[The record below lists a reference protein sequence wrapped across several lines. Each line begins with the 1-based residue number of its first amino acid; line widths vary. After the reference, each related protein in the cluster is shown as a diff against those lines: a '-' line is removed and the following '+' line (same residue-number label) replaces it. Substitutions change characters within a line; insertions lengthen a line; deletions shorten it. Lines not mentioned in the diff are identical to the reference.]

1 MDVDRAEGATRSDP
15 ARVLVVGAGAVGG
28 FYGSLLARQGMRVAV
43 VCRSEADTVAR
54 QGFRIHSEALGDWVF
69 QPEQVLQTPLSD
81 PITPDYLLLTTKVLV
96 GEDRAALI
104 RPALGPRTVIVVLE
118 NGIGIEAPLAAAFP
132 DHELISAL
140 AFVCVSRT
148 GPAEIHHQAYGTL
161 TLGRYPEGISPA
173 AERLAVAFRE
183 AGIAVEVTADIVTA
197 RWRKAVWNAAFNSA
211 SVLGGCVDTA
221 RLMANP
227 QTVQLIRRA
236 MAEVCD
242 VAAAAG
248 HPLPPQTVDAM
259 LESTARMPPYRT
271 SMTLDA
277 LQGRPLE
284 RQAIL
289 GAMIEQAQVLGVAVP
304 TLETL
309 DALLHLHEPVASDW
323 PRALELER
331 GSLYR

>member
-1 MDVDRAEGATRSDP
+1 MDVDRAEGARPSDP

-43 VCRSEADTVAR
+43 VCRSEAETVAR
-54 QGFRIHSEALGDWVF
+54 QGFRIHSDALGDWVF

-118 NGIGIEAPLAAAFP
+118 NGIGVETPLASAFP

-148 GPAEIHHQAYGTL
+148 GPAKIHHQAYGAL
-161 TLGRYPEGISPA
+161 TLGCYPHGISPA
-173 AERLAVAFRE
+173 VERLAAAFRE

-197 RWRKAVWNAAFNSA
+197 RWRKAVWNAAFNPA

-221 RLMANP
+221 RLMAEP

-236 MAEVCD
+236 MAEVCA

-271 SMTLDA
+271 SMTMDA

-289 GAMIEQAQVLGVAVP
+289 GAMIEQAQALGVAVP

-309 DALLHLHEPVASDW
+309 GALLRLHEPVSSD
-323 PRALELER
+323 
-331 GSLYR
+331 

>member
-1 MDVDRAEGATRSDP
+1 MNADRNDDSSPPEP

-43 VCRSEADTVAR
+43 VCRSEAETVAR
-54 QGFRIHSEALGDWVF
+54 QGFRIHSEALGDWGF
-69 QPEQVLQTPLSD
+69 QPEQVLRTPL
-81 PITPDYLLLTTKVLV
+81 PGPVAPDYLLLTTKVLA

-104 RPALGPRTVIVVLE
+104 RPALGPHTVIVVLE
-118 NGIGIEAPLAAAFP
+118 NGVGIEAPLAAAFP
-132 DHELISAL
+132 DHALISAL

-148 GPAEIHHQAYGTL
+148 GPGEIHHQAYGAL
-161 TLGRYPEGISPA
+161 TLGCYPRGISPA
-173 AERLAVAFRE
+173 AGRLAAAFRE
-183 AGIAVEVTADIVTA
+183 AGIAVELTADIVTA
-197 RWRKAVWNAAFNSA
+197 RWRKAVWNAAFNPA

-221 RLMANP
+221 RLMADP
-227 QTVQLIRRA
+227 QTVRLIRRA
-236 MAEVCD
+236 MVEVCA
-242 VAAAAG
+242 VASAAG

-289 GAMIEQAQVLGVAVP
+289 GAMIEQAQALAVAVP
-304 TLETL
+304 TLETF
-309 DALLHLHEPVASDW
+309 DALLRLHEPAS
-323 PRALELER
+323 
-331 GSLYR
+331 SN

>member
-69 QPEQVLQTPLSD
+69 QPEQVLHTPLSD
-81 PITPDYLLLTTKVLV
+81 PVAPDYLLLTTKVLA

-118 NGIGIEAPLAAAFP
+118 NGIGIETPLASAFP

-197 RWRKAVWNAAFNSA
+197 RWRKAVWNAAFNPA

-221 RLMANP
+221 RLMAEP

>member
-1 MDVDRAEGATRSDP
+1 MDVDRAEGARPSDP

-43 VCRSEADTVAR
+43 VCRSEAETVAR
-54 QGFRIHSEALGDWVF
+54 QGFRIHSDALGDWVF
-69 QPEQVLQTPLSD
+69 QPEQVLQTPLSG
-81 PITPDYLLLTTKVLV
+81 PVAPDYLLLTTKVLA

-118 NGIGIEAPLAAAFP
+118 NGIGVEAPLASAFP

-148 GPAEIHHQAYGTL
+148 GPAEIHHQAYGAL
-161 TLGRYPEGISPA
+161 TLGCYPEGISPA
-173 AERLAVAFRE
+173 AERLAAAFRK

-197 RWRKAVWNAAFNSA
+197 RWRKAVWNAAFNPA

-236 MAEVCD
+236 MAEVCS

-289 GAMIEQAQVLGVAVP
+289 GAMIEQAQALGVAVP
-304 TLETL
+304 TLETF
-309 DALLHLHEPVASDW
+309 DALLRLHEPVSSD
-323 PRALELER
+323 
-331 GSLYR
+331 

>member
-1 MDVDRAEGATRSDP
+1 MDVDRAEGARPLRP
-15 ARVLVVGAGAVGG
+15 AQVLVVGAGAVGG
-28 FYGSLLARQGMRVAV
+28 FYGSLLARQGMQVAV
-43 VCRSEADTVAR
+43 VCRSDAETVAR
-54 QGFRIHSEALGDWVF
+54 QGFRIHSDALGDWVF

-81 PITPDYLLLTTKVLV
+81 PVAPDYLLLTTKVLA

-118 NGIGIEAPLAAAFP
+118 NGIGVEAPLAAAFP

-148 GPAEIHHQAYGTL
+148 GPGAIHHQAYGAL
-161 TLGRYPEGISPA
+161 TLGCYPHGISPT
-173 AERLAVAFRE
+173 AERLAAAFRE
-183 AGIAVEVTADIVTA
+183 VGIAVEVTADIVTA
-197 RWRKAVWNAAFNSA
+197 RWRKAVWNAAFNPA

-221 RLMANP
+221 RLMAHP

-236 MAEVCD
+236 MAEVCA

-259 LESTARMPPYRT
+259 LESTVRMPPYLT

-289 GAMIEQAQVLGVAVP
+289 GTMIEQAQALGVAVS
-304 TLETL
+304 TLETF
-309 DALLHLHEPVASDW
+309 DALLRLHEPVSSD
-323 PRALELER
+323 
-331 GSLYR
+331 

>member
-1 MDVDRAEGATRSDP
+1 MDIERNERARLSDP
-15 ARVLVVGAGAVGG
+15 ERVLVVGAGAVGG
-28 FYGSLLARQGMRVAV
+28 FYGGLLARQGMRVAV
-43 VCRSEADTVAR
+43 VCRSEAETVAR
-54 QGFRIHSEALGDWVF
+54 QGFRVHSEVLGDWVF
-69 QPEQVLQTPLSD
+69 QPEQVLRTPSSE
-81 PITPDYLLLTTKVLV
+81 PFAPDYLLLTTKVLA

-104 RPALGPRTVIVVLE
+104 HPALGPRTVIVVLE
-118 NGIGIEAPLAAAFP
+118 NGIGVEAPLASAFP

-148 GPAEIHHQAYGTL
+148 GPGAIHHQAYGAL
-161 TLGRYPEGISPA
+161 TLGCYPHGISPA
-173 AERLAVAFRE
+173 AERLATAFRE
-183 AGIAVEVTADIVTA
+183 VGIAVEVTADIVTA
-197 RWRKAVWNAAFNSA
+197 RWRKAVWNAALNPA

-221 RLMANP
+221 RLMTEP

-236 MAEVCD
+236 MAEVCA

-248 HPLPPQTVDAM
+248 HPLPSQTVDAM

-289 GAMIEQAQVLGVAVP
+289 GAMIEQAQALGVAVP
-304 TLETL
+304 TLETF
-309 DALLHLHEPVASDW
+309 DALLRLHEPVSSD
-323 PRALELER
+323 
-331 GSLYR
+331 